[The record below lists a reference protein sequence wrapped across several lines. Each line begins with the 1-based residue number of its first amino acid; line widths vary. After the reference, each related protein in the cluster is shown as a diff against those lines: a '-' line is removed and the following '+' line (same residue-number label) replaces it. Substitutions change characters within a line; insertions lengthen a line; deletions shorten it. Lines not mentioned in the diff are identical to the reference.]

1 MATRP
6 VRYTHGQD
14 ETVLQSYRW
23 RNADNSAAYLLGHL
37 EPGMSLL
44 DVGCGP
50 GSLTADLASRVAPGH
65 VTALD
70 PSPEVLAKAQTLAEE
85 QGVRNVEFRT
95 GDVSGLDLPDDGFDV
110 VHAHQLLHHLT
121 DPVAALREMRRVC
134 RPGGI
139 VAARDGDF
147 AGNHWYPD
155 IPELDEWLSLC
166 RRAIRDNGGEPDAG
180 RRLLSWARAAGFTD
194 ITATASL
201 WCHTTADD
209 KTRWATTWAGRLE
222 QADLGRQIVDSGWAD
237 PDDLH
242 RLADG
247 WRAWAA
253 HPDAW
258 FAVPSGE
265 ILCRA

>member
-1 MATRP
+1 MATEP

-14 ETVLQSYRW
+14 ETVLRSYRW
-23 RNADNSAAYLLGHL
+23 RNAENSAAYLVEHL
-37 EPGMSLL
+37 EPGMRLL

-50 GSLTADLASRVAPGH
+50 GSITVDLAARVAPGH

-70 PSPEVLAKAQTLAEE
+70 TSREVLAKAGALARE
-85 QGVRNVEFRT
+85 QGVDNVEFRT
-95 GDVSGLDLPDDGFDV
+95 GDVYDLGVPDDRFDV
-110 VHAHQLLHHLT
+110 VHAHQLLHHLP
-121 DPVAALREMRRVC
+121 DPVTALREMRRVC

-147 AGNHWYPD
+147 AGNHWYPQV
-155 IPELDEWLSLC
+155 PELDEWLDLC
-166 RRAIRDNGGEPDAG
+166 RRAIRANGGQPDAG

-201 WCHTTADD
+201 WCHATPEDRE
-209 KTRWATTWAGRLE
+209 RWAGTWAGRLE
-222 QADLGRQIVDSGWAD
+222 QSDMGRQIVESGWVR
-237 PDDLH
+237 PEDLH

-247 WRAWAA
+247 WRAWAE

-258 FAVPSGE
+258 YAVPSGE